1 MKILKGRQAKPRRV
15 LLYGVEG
22 VGKST
27 WAAGAPSPLF
37 LDLEAGTSDLDI
49 ARTERLTSYADTLAA
64 LGWLYQS
71 EHEFKTVVFDTV
83 DWFEKLIFDQV
94 CRNANTTN
102 IEKVDGGY
110 GKGYVAAALLMQEF
124 LGKLEKLIEARRLN
138 VVFLGHATREKV
150 TDPEAPQYERH
161 APDLDKR
168 SAAILREWCDEVFYA
183 SYRTFTRTEDAG
195 FNKTR
200 SIAIGGDERFIRTTH
215 SAGVTAKNRLNL
227 PAELPMSWAEY
238 QKYWPA
244 ASVSTSGDISGI
256 VVNGSSKKQEHAA

>member
-37 LDLEAGTSDLDI
+37 LDFESGLGDVDCAK
-49 ARTERLTSYADTLAA
+49 TERLSSLGEVYEA
-64 LGWLYQS
+64 LRWLYAS
-71 EHEFKTVVFDTV
+71 EHDYRSIVFDTV

-94 CRNANTTN
+94 CKNANQTN

-110 GKGYVAAALLMQEF
+110 GKGYIAAANLLQEF
-124 LGKLEKLIEARRLN
+124 LGKLEKLIDARRLN

-161 APDLDKR
+161 APDLSKH

-215 SAGVTAKNRLNL
+215 SAGVTAKNRLSL
-227 PAELPMSWAEY
+227 PAELPMSWAAY
-238 QKYWPA
+238 QQHWPT
-244 ASVSTSGDISGI
+244 ASVSPAGDIAGI
-256 VVNGSSKKQEHAA
+256 VVNGSSKKEIVT